1 MKHFGALISY
11 QEAKDII
18 DRHIQPITRTE
29 LLAID
34 ETMNRVLAEDLI
46 AAMNV
51 PPFNRSAM
59 DGYAVKA
66 EDTFGA
72 GQFKPKVFKMIGE
85 IHAGESPDKQINN
98 GECLQISTGAVM
110 PGGANAVIMVE
121 DTEREGNDIKV
132 FKSITPGSN
141 VGKMGEDI
149 KEGAVVLKAG
159 VLLDAAKVGVLAS
172 QGLSSVNVYEKPK
185 IAVLPTGEEVIAA
198 GKKLKPGQLF
208 DINSH
213 TISALVGAGG
223 GTPVRIGIAGDNLED
238 LRTAMKAA
246 LKSDLVVL
254 SGGSSVGER
263 DLLVDVIE
271 GWGEVLFHGVQVKP
285 GKPTIFALVGGKPLL
300 GMPGYPTS
308 CLINSYLFLVP
319 AVRKM
324 AHLPPHNGDTVKA
337 KLSRSVP
344 GSTGRRQF
352 LTVKLVGDEA
362 VSVFKESGAITSV
375 AEADGYI
382 EIPENID
389 MLEKGEIVTV
399 TLF

>member
-213 TISALVGAGG
+213 TISALVSAGG

-285 GKPTIFALVGGKPLL
+285 GKPTIFAMVGGKPLL
-300 GMPGYPTS
+300 GMPGYPTA

-319 AVRKM
+319 TIRKM
-324 AHLPPHNGDTVKA
+324 AHLPPHKSDTVKA
-337 KLSRSVP
+337 KLSRNVP

-389 MLEKGEIVTV
+389 LLEKGDIVTV